1 MKRGL
6 IGALIVV
13 LVILA
18 GLGVWHFTQ
27 KPQAASA
34 SHGVGVG
41 GILKYATPTPV
52 TLAQVGPYKLGTI
65 DLGDGL
71 VPLLIQPLDE
81 WGGYGALFAANR
93 GLEPNKNSIF
103 YKYGHFAMKI
113 IHIEDATEQLKGY
126 ASGEYPIIWTQMD
139 GMPLLLD
146 AALKADKRVIP
157 KFLGVFDWSN
167 GGDGILVRS
176 DIKTGADLKGKTIL
190 ASSNTPYA
198 FMLLWYL
205 AQNGLTGNDVKVV
218 WIPDGPTA
226 LQVFK
231 EHPTGGIGLGK
242 EEIAAWVT
250 WDPFINDCLDQK
262 SKSYVPDTRLIIS
275 SKDANQVIADGYM
288 VRSDLLAD
296 HPNMM
301 QAYVEAMAQGSADI
315 GQYGRL
321 GPYAEQAAKDMYN
334 FYKGPDSDI
343 KSVDDAK
350 AMLQDVHIANFP
362 EMKMFF
368 DPANTI
374 GAYKIF
380 NLAQEYYKELG
391 SLGQDVSYDPER
403 VLAPKIIAAL
413 DKKGEFAGQVN
424 MMANSFKKK
433 ADLDIADLESS
444 KVVLTNT
451 MQLYFGAQDL
461 TFDPNSANPAIQDNM
476 KLLAQVAEQTKFL
489 GSTVV
494 KLDGFLDTSKVA
506 EYKDPKK
513 HKEPSDF
520 IEAAAAAKAVSK
532 QRADF
537 IKSILVNK
545 YKVSPDRIYTSGKGW
560 DNPISTTDP
569 EKNRRVEVRF
579 ISLE

>member
-1 MKRGL
+1 MKKGL
-6 IGALIVV
+6 IGGL
-13 LVILA
+13 LILA
-18 GLGVWHFTQ
+18 IALVALSGCR
-27 KPQAASA
+27 PQLAASA
-34 SHGVGVG
+34 SHAVGVG
-41 GILKYATPTPV
+41 GVLKYATPAPV
-52 TLAQVGPYKLGTI
+52 TLPQVGPYKLGTV
-65 DLGDGL
+65 DLGDGP

-81 WGGYGALFAANR
+81 WGGYGALFAANQ
-93 GLEPNKNSIF
+93 GLEPNKNSLF

-113 IHIEDATEQLKGY
+113 VHIEDATEQLKGF

-146 AALKADKRVIP
+146 AALKTDKRVIP
-157 KFLGVFDWSN
+157 KFVGLFDWSN

-176 DIKTGADLKGKTIL
+176 NIKTGADLKGKTIL

-231 EHPTGGIGLGK
+231 DHPAGGIGIGK

-288 VRSDLLAD
+288 VRSDLLTD
-296 HPNMM
+296 HPQMI
-301 QAYVEAMAQGSADI
+301 QAYVEAMAAGSQMI
-315 GQYGRL
+315 GQKTY
-321 GPYAEQAAKDMYN
+321 EDMYN

-343 KSVDDAK
+343 KSAADAK
-350 AMLQDVHIANFP
+350 AMFDDVHIANFP

-368 DPANTI
+368 DPSNTI

-380 NLAQEYYKELG
+380 NLSQEYYKELG
-391 SLGQDVSYDPER
+391 ALGADASYDPER
-403 VLAPKIIAAL
+403 VLTPKIIAVL
-413 DKKGEFAGQVN
+413 DKTGEFASQKN
-424 MMANSFKKK
+424 EMANSFKKK

-451 MQLYFGAQDL
+451 MQLYFGAQEI

-513 HKEPSDF
+513 HKEPSEF

-560 DNPISTTDP
+560 DNPISTTEP

>member
-6 IGALIVV
+6 IGGLIVV
-13 LVILA
+13 LVIVA
-18 GLGVWHFTQ
+18 GLGIKLFVLD
-27 KPQAASA
+27 KPHAASA
-34 SHGVGVG
+34 SRAIGAGGV
-41 GILKYATPTPV
+41 LKYATPQPATF
-52 TLAQVGPYKLGTI
+52 AQVGPYKLGTI
-65 DLGDGL
+65 DLGDGP

-81 WGGYGALFAANR
+81 WGGYGALFAANQ
-93 GLEPNKNSIF
+93 GLEPNKNSLF

-126 ASGEYPIIWTQMD
+126 ASGEYPVIWTQMD
-139 GMPLLLD
+139 GLPLLLD
-146 AALKADKRVIP
+146 AALKADKRVVP
-157 KFLGVFDWSN
+157 KVLGLFDWSN
-167 GGDGILVRS
+167 GGDGILVRN

-205 AQNGLTGNDVKVV
+205 AQNGLNGNDVKVV

-231 EHPTGGIGLGK
+231 EHKAGGIGLGK
-242 EEIAAWVT
+242 EEISAWVT

-275 SKDANQVIADGYM
+275 SKDANQVIADTYM

-296 HPNMM
+296 HPQMM
-301 QAYVEAMAQGSADI
+301 QAYVEAMAAGSQMI
-315 GQYGRL
+315 GPKTYQ
-321 GPYAEQAAKDMYN
+321 DMYT

-343 KSVDDAK
+343 KSTDDAK
-350 AMLQDVHIANFP
+350 AMFGDVHIANFP

-368 DPANTI
+368 DPTNTI

-391 SLGQDVSYDPER
+391 ALGQDASYDPEQ
-403 VLAPKIIAAL
+403 VLTRKIIAAL
-413 DKKGEFAGQVN
+413 DKTGEFASQKN

-433 ADLDIADLESS
+433 ADFDIADLESS

-451 MQLYFGAQDL
+451 MQLYFDAQEI
-461 TFDPNSANPAIQDNM
+461 TFDPNSPNPAIQENM

-489 GSTVV
+489 SSTVV
-494 KLDGFLDTSKVA
+494 KLDGYLDTSKVA
-506 EYKDPKK
+506 EFKDPTK
-513 HKEPSDF
+513 HKEPSEF

-532 QRADF
+532 QRAEF

-545 YKVSPDRIYTSGKGW
+545 YKVNPDRIYTTGKGW
-560 DNPISTTDP
+560 DNPISATDP